1 MSQTVFM
8 LSRRN
13 AGNKHIETI
22 HYKTIITNG
31 IIIIQTTN
39 GDRKMSDI
47 IIKGRSANN
56 EVRFFAAYTKELVEK
71 SRTIHNTSPICTA
84 ALGRLLTAGA
94 MMGTMAKN
102 ESDMLTLIIE
112 GNGPARKLTVTADSK
127 GNVKGLINTPVV
139 DLPPNL
145 EGHLNVGDA
154 IGDGF
159 LRVIRDA
166 GLKEPYI
173 GQTNLVT
180 GEIAEDLTYYFATS
194 EQIPTSVGLGVLMNA
209 DNTVAEAGGFIIQLM
224 PFASDDTIT
233 KIEKGLASFSSVTD
247 YLSGNTAD
255 THGASGNIRFLN
267 QAYDGTDKTG
277 GSHAGN
283 AASDSNVRNAQNK
296 GINNSVAA
304 SIVNGTGLDLTPD
317 DTIIIEKLAS
327 MVNSII
333 SDGVTVDEAIPA
345 AYSCNCSRERVKKAL
360 ISVGKK
366 ELQSM
371 INDGQPVNL
380 HCEFCN
386 TDYTFSI
393 DELKSLL

>member
-1 MSQTVFM
+1 
-8 LSRRN
+8 
-13 AGNKHIETI
+13 
-22 HYKTIITNG
+22 
-31 IIIIQTTN
+31 
-39 GDRKMSDI
+39 MSDI

-56 EVRFFAAYTKELVEK
+56 EVRFFAAYSKELVEK
-71 SRTIHNTSPICTA
+71 ARTIHNTSPICTA

-102 ESDMLTLIIE
+102 ETDMLTLTIE
-112 GNGPARKLTVTADSK
+112 GTGPARKLTVTADSK
-127 GNVKGLINTPVV
+127 ANVKGIIAVPVV

-166 GLKEPYI
+166 GLKEPYV

-209 DNTVAEAGGFIIQLM
+209 DNTVSQAGGFIIQLM
-224 PFASDDTIT
+224 PFASDETISQ
-233 KIEKGLASFSSVTD
+233 IEKGLAAFSSVTD

-255 THGASGNIRFLN
+255 AHGASGNIRFLN
-267 QAYDGTDKTG
+267 QSNDGKTETKNKENG
-277 GSHAGN
+277 G
-283 AASDSNVRNAQNK
+283 
-296 GINNSVAA
+296 
-304 SIVNGTGLDLTPD
+304 
-317 DTIIIEKLAS
+317 IIIANENSGETASPEVSETVYKLAS

-333 SDGVTVDEAIPA
+333 GGGVTVDEVIPT
-345 AYSCNCSRERVKKAL
+345 AYKCNCSRDRVKKAL

-371 INDGQPVNL
+371 IDDGQPVNL

>member
-1 MSQTVFM
+1 
-8 LSRRN
+8 
-13 AGNKHIETI
+13 
-22 HYKTIITNG
+22 
-31 IIIIQTTN
+31 
-39 GDRKMSDI
+39 MSDYV
-47 IIKGRSANN
+47 IKGRSSNN
-56 EVRFFAAYTKELVEK
+56 EVRFFAAYTRDLVEEARK
-71 SRTIHNTSPICTA
+71 IHNTSPICTA

-112 GNGPARKLTVTADSK
+112 GNGPAKKITVTADSK
-127 GNVKGLINTPVV
+127 ANVKGIISNPVV

-154 IGDGF
+154 VGDGF

-166 GLKEPYI
+166 GLKEPYV

-224 PFASDDTIT
+224 PFASEETIT
-233 KIEKGLASFSSVTD
+233 RIEKGLAAFSSVTD
-247 YLSGNTAD
+247 YLSGSKTP
-255 THGASGNIRFLN
+255 HGSSGNIQFLN
-267 QAYDGTDKTG
+267 QAYGSDEGRSSKTF
-277 GSHAGN
+277 SHTAG
-283 AASDSNVRNAQNK
+283 DSSLNHSA
-296 GINNSVAA
+296 
-304 SIVNGTGLDLTPD
+304 D
-317 DTIIIEKLAS
+317 DTDNAIDDSMITASQQDNDKAQILNKLAS
-327 MVNSII
+327 MVSSVIGDN
-333 SDGVTVDEAIPA
+333 VTVDEDIPA
-345 AYSCNCSRERVKKAL
+345 AYKCNCSRERVKKAL

-371 INDGQPVNL
+371 IDDGEPVNL

-393 DELKSLL
+393 DELKTLV

>member
-1 MSQTVFM
+1 
-8 LSRRN
+8 
-13 AGNKHIETI
+13 
-22 HYKTIITNG
+22 
-31 IIIIQTTN
+31 
-39 GDRKMSDI
+39 MSDYV
-47 IIKGRSANN
+47 IKGRSSNN
-56 EVRFFAAYTKELVEK
+56 EVRFFAAYTRDLVEEARK
-71 SRTIHNTSPICTA
+71 IHNTSPICTA

-102 ESDMLTLIIE
+102 ETDMLTLIIE
-112 GNGPARKLTVTADSK
+112 GNGPAKKITVTADSK
-127 GNVKGLINTPVV
+127 ANVKGIISNPVV

-154 IGDGF
+154 VGDGF

-166 GLKEPYI
+166 GLKEPYV

-224 PFASDDTIT
+224 PFASEETIT
-233 KIEKGLASFSSVTD
+233 RIEKGLAAFSSVTD
-247 YLSGNTAD
+247 YLSGSKVS
-255 THGASGNIRFLN
+255 HGSSGNIQFLN
-267 QAYDGTDKTG
+267 RAYGSDKDNINKASDNTSG
-277 GSHAGN
+277 GSSSIFNHSADENN
-283 AASDSNVRNAQNK
+283 ADNVISDSTATASQQDNDKAQ
-296 GINNSVAA
+296 ILS
-304 SIVNGTGLDLTPD
+304 
-317 DTIIIEKLAS
+317 KLAS
-327 MVNSII
+327 MVSSVIGDN
-333 SDGVTVDEAIPA
+333 VTVDEDIPA
-345 AYSCNCSRERVKKAL
+345 AYKCNCSRERVKKAL

-371 INDGQPVNL
+371 IDDGEPVNL

-393 DELKSLL
+393 DELKTLV

>member
-1 MSQTVFM
+1 
-8 LSRRN
+8 
-13 AGNKHIETI
+13 
-22 HYKTIITNG
+22 
-31 IIIIQTTN
+31 
-39 GDRKMSDI
+39 MSDI
-47 IIKGRSANN
+47 IIKGRSKNN

-71 SRTIHNTSPICTA
+71 ARQTHNTSPICTA

-102 ESDMLTLIIE
+102 ETDMLTLIIE
-112 GNGPARKLTVTADSK
+112 GTGPAKKLTVTADSK
-127 GNVKGLINTPVV
+127 ANVKGIISNPVV

-209 DNTVAEAGGFIIQLM
+209 DNTVNVAGGFIIQLM
-224 PFASDDTIT
+224 PFASDDTIS
-233 KIEKGLASFSSVTD
+233 KIEKGLAAFSSVTD
-247 YLSGNTAD
+247 YLSGSNF
-255 THGASGNIRFLN
+255 GASGNIRFLN
-267 QAYDGTDKTG
+267 QAYEGENTQDQSGDH
-277 GSHAGN
+277 SRSEDD
-283 AASDSNVRNAQNK
+283 SD
-296 GINNSVAA
+296 IISV
-304 SIVNGTGLDLTPD
+304 
-317 DTIIIEKLAS
+317 LAS
-327 MVNSII
+327 MISSILGE
-333 SDGVTVDEAIPA
+333 DVTVDETIPA
-345 AYSCNCSRERVKKAL
+345 AYKCNCSRDRVKKAL

-371 INDGQPVNL
+371 IDDAKPVNL

-386 TDYTFSI
+386 TDYTFSV
-393 DELKSLL
+393 DELKELL

>member
-1 MSQTVFM
+1 
-8 LSRRN
+8 
-13 AGNKHIETI
+13 
-22 HYKTIITNG
+22 
-31 IIIIQTTN
+31 
-39 GDRKMSDI
+39 MSDYV
-47 IIKGRSANN
+47 IKGRSSNN
-56 EVRFFAAYTKELVEK
+56 EVRFFAAYTRDLVEEARK
-71 SRTIHNTSPICTA
+71 IHNTSPICTA

-102 ESDMLTLIIE
+102 ETDMLTLIIE
-112 GNGPARKLTVTADSK
+112 GNGPAKKITVTADSK
-127 GNVKGLINTPVV
+127 ANVKGIISNPVV

-154 IGDGF
+154 VGDGF

-166 GLKEPYI
+166 GLKEPYV

-224 PFASDDTIT
+224 PFASEETIT
-233 KIEKGLASFSSVTD
+233 RIEKGLAALSSVTD
-247 YLSGNTAD
+247 YLSGSKTS
-255 THGASGNIRFLN
+255 HGYSGNIQFLN
-267 QAYDGTDKTG
+267 RAYGSDKDRSGKTSAHTTG
-277 GSHAGN
+277 
-283 AASDSNVRNAQNK
+283 DSSLNHSA
-296 GINNSVAA
+296 
-304 SIVNGTGLDLTPD
+304 D
-317 DTIIIEKLAS
+317 DTDNAIADSMITASQQDNDKAQILNKLAS
-327 MVNSII
+327 MVSSVIGDN
-333 SDGVTVDEAIPA
+333 VTVDEDIPA
-345 AYSCNCSRERVKKAL
+345 AYKCNCSRERVKKAL

-371 INDGQPVNL
+371 IDDGEPVNL

-393 DELKSLL
+393 DELKTLV

>member
-1 MSQTVFM
+1 
-8 LSRRN
+8 
-13 AGNKHIETI
+13 
-22 HYKTIITNG
+22 
-31 IIIIQTTN
+31 
-39 GDRKMSDI
+39 MSDI

-56 EVRFFAAYTKELVEK
+56 EVRFFAAYSKELVEK
-71 SRTIHNTSPICTA
+71 ARTIHNTSPICTA

-102 ESDMLTLIIE
+102 ETDILTLTIE
-112 GNGPARKLTVTADSK
+112 GTGPARKLTVTADSK
-127 GNVKGLINTPVV
+127 ANVKGIIAVPVV

-166 GLKEPYI
+166 GLKEPYV

-209 DNTVAEAGGFIIQLM
+209 DNTVSQAGGFILQLM
-224 PFASDDTIT
+224 PFASDETISQIET
-233 KIEKGLASFSSVTD
+233 KNKE
-247 YLSGNTAD
+247 N
-255 THGASGNIRFLN
+255 
-267 QAYDGTDKTG
+267 G
-277 GSHAGN
+277 G
-283 AASDSNVRNAQNK
+283 
-296 GINNSVAA
+296 
-304 SIVNGTGLDLTPD
+304 
-317 DTIIIEKLAS
+317 IIIANENSGETASPEVSETVYKLAS

-333 SDGVTVDEAIPA
+333 GGGVTVDEVIPA
-345 AYSCNCSRERVKKAL
+345 AYKCNCSRDRVKKAL

-371 INDGQPVNL
+371 IDDGQPVNL

-393 DELKSLL
+393 DELKELL